1 MPLIRNIEDPRVVK
15 QLDGL
20 NHRNQFIRELAS
32 AILPGN
38 DGFESVLSIA
48 NRVYER
54 HSAPHQC
61 SPQTGFINRRR
72 PGQPEITALS
82 A

>member
-1 MPLIRNIEDPRVVK
+1 MPLIRHIEDPRFVK

-32 AILPGN
+32 AILQEN
-38 DGFESVLSIA
+38 DGFESVLSLA
-48 NRVYER
+48 NRVYDR
-54 HSAPHQC
+54 HC
-61 SPQTGFINRRR
+61 SPSAELPAGRIYHQQTRM
-72 PGQPEITALS
+72 S

>member
-1 MPLIRNIEDPRVVK
+1 MPLIRNIEDPRFVK

-32 AILPGN
+32 AILHEN
-38 DGFESVLSIA
+38 DGFESVLSLA
-48 NRVYER
+48 NRVYDR
-54 HSAPHQC
+54 HC
-61 SPQTGFINRRR
+61 SPREGLPTRRIYGQQTRM
-72 PGQPEITALS
+72 S